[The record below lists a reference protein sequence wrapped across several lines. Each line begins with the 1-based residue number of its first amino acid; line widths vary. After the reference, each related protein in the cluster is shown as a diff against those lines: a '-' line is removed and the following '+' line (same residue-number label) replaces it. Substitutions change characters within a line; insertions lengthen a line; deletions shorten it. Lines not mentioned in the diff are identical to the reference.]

1 MPADN
6 QKRNEEILEE
16 AKRFREKCITVN
28 AENRRLAVDD
38 LTFLSGKHWDSR
50 DAALRGKEGRP
61 VLTIDKLSTF
71 VRQIKNDQ
79 RINKPS
85 IKVHPVDDESDPE
98 TAKVR
103 QGMIRYIEYSSN
115 ASIAYDTAI
124 GCASETGL
132 GYFRIIT
139 DYESEDSFDVVPRFV
154 RIRNPLTVH
163 FDPDSIEGDGS
174 DARRV
179 LVEERLGVTEFCSKH
194 PESEIAKTH
203 KTTGNA
209 ARDDM
214 DDILVAEYIRVED
227 DPDELILLSN
237 GEKGW
242 KSDLLALPPDVTIVN
257 KIGRA
262 HV

>member
-6 QKRNEEILEE
+6 QKKHDAILEE

-50 DAALRGKEGRP
+50 DAALREKEGRP

-103 QGMIRYIEYSSN
+103 QGMI
-115 ASIAYDTAI
+115 
-124 GCASETGL
+124 C
-132 GYFRIIT
+132 
-139 DYESEDSFDVVPRFV
+139 
-154 RIRNPLTVH
+154 
-163 FDPDSIEGDGS
+163 
-174 DARRV
+174 
-179 LVEERLGVTEFCSKH
+179 
-194 PESEIAKTH
+194 
-203 KTTGNA
+203 
-209 ARDDM
+209 
-214 DDILVAEYIRVED
+214 
-227 DPDELILLSN
+227 LLYTSRC
-237 GEKGW
+237 
-242 KSDLLALPPDVTIVN
+242 V
-257 KIGRA
+257 
-262 HV
+262 